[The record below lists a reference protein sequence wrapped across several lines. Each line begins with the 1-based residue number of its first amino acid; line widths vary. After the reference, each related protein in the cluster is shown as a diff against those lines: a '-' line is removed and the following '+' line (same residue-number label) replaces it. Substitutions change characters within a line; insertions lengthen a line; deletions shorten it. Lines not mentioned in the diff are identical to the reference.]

1 MIPWVRWLENVIEFI
16 LSVSIVLLLWR
27 VGKIE
32 NQLLEEKYKL
42 RELRKRLFELELRDI
57 DECWRHRSP

>member
-1 MIPWVRWLENVIEFI
+1 MIEFI

-32 NQLLEEKYKL
+32 NQLLEEKHKL
-42 RELRKRLFELELRDI
+42 RELRKWLFELELRDI
-57 DECWRHRSP
+57 DKSGRYRSP